1 MVTGGRAGMRRGR
14 RGRRLAGALVVA
26 WLFGAPAT
34 LHGQDVQGELEEQRQ
49 RLQELQREIER
60 KRAEAARLG
69 RTETSVLQELAEV
82 ERELGVTRRL
92 IDTLESQIE
101 TRARQIDD
109 LTRELARAQD
119 ELAVKRQVLARRLRS
134 IYKLGRYGGFEILL
148 MGDSFAEILGR
159 YKMLRLIAEQDH
171 RLVRRISGLER
182 EIRRNRASIEAARTG
197 LAEAREER
205 VAQAEALTVS
215 ERDREAML
223 ARVKSRRTEQL
234 EAADALEA
242 ETRKIQGVLAT
253 LERRRAEREAL
264 ARREAA
270 EEGRAPE
277 SVAST
282 LTGEYG
288 SLDWPVDGEIVARFG
303 RAVHPV
309 YKTEVINNGIDIRA
323 ARGTP
328 VKAVEAGRVV
338 YVDWNGGYGLT
349 IILDHDGGYYS
360 LYSHLDRALV
370 SIHQQVARGQS
381 VATVGES
388 GSLEGPKLHFE
399 IRQGGRAIDP
409 VGWLRKR

>member
-1 MVTGGRAGMRRGR
+1 VK
-14 RGRRLAGALVVA
+14 RLLLAVGLALVSA
-26 WLFGAPAT
+26 LASPPAAPA
-34 LHGQDVQGELEEQRQ
+34 QEAELEQQRQ

-69 RTETSVLQELAEV
+69 RTETSVLQELAQV

-92 IDTLESQIE
+92 IETLEDEIARRAAQIE
-101 TRARQIDD
+101 T
-109 LTRELARAQD
+109 LTRQLAVAQD

-159 YKMLRLIAEQDH
+159 YKVLRLIAEQDH
-171 RLVRRISGLER
+171 RLLSRIASLER
-182 EIRRNRASIEAARTG
+182 EIRINRASLEAASTD
-197 LAEAREER
+197 LAAAREQR
-205 VAQAEALTVS
+205 LAQAQALS
-215 ERDREAML
+215 AREGDREQML
-223 ARVKSRRTEQL
+223 RRVKGQRAEQL
-234 EAADALEA
+234 DAADALEQ

-264 ARREAA
+264 ARREA
-270 EEGRAPE
+270 EETGRAPE
-277 SVAST
+277 PVAST
-282 LTGEYG
+282 LTGDFG

-309 YKTEVINNGIDIRA
+309 YRTEVVNNGIDIRA

-328 VKAVEAGRVV
+328 VKAVEVGKVV

-370 SIHQQVARGQS
+370 SISQQVTRGQS
-381 VATVGES
+381 VATVGET

-409 VGWLRKR
+409 IGWLRRR